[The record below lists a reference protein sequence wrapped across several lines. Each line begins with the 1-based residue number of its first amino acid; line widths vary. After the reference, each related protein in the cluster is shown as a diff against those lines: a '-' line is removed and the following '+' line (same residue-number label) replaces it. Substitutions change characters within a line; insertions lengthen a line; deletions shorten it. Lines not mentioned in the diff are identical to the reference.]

1 ELDLG
6 TSVRSAQRPTTTDQ
20 SWRRHSMARI
30 TRHGIGQHSGRGGL
44 ARSSF
49 RSSHPHRGY
58 RFAAARTFRVG
69 HYRWRVNTPDPA
81 ILDAP
86 PSETIDPACS
96 GVEVDGCLACIR

>member
-1 ELDLG
+1 
-6 TSVRSAQRPTTTDQ
+6 
-20 SWRRHSMARI
+20 
-30 TRHGIGQHSGRGGL
+30 
-44 ARSSF
+44 

-96 GVEVDGCLACIR
+96 GVEVDGCLACIRYLLHPHEGWTRRRYGHRQYLPLPDELRVVRAGLCLGAGP